1 MKEKWNNV
9 IAPGLIIAGAVAVFI
24 VIAIFLMTDVDAAP
38 VAGQPETFTEKY
50 QCPFY
55 ENVDAKGC
63 VPPPNLTC
71 NADWTVCTPKEDA
84 SAPISTPETPPAASQ
99 AVVSTPTPV
108 KKGCYE

>member
-1 MKEKWNNV
+1 MKETWNNV
-9 IAPGLIIAGAVAVFI
+9 IAPGLIIVGA
-24 VIAIFLMTDVDAAP
+24 IAIFVTIAVFLMRDAEAAP
-38 VAGQPETFTEKY
+38 VAGDPTSFTEKY

-63 VPPPNLTC
+63 VPPADLTC
-71 NADWTVCTPKEDA
+71 NADWSHCEPRKDEVQPV
-84 SAPISTPETPPAASQ
+84 STPEAAPAASQ